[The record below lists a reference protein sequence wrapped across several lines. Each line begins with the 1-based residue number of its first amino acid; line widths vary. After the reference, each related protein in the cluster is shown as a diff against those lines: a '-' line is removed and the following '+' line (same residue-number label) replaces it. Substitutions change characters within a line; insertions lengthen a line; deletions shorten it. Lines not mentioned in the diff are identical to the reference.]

1 MPSIESI
8 CSEITALSQIPAR
21 DVGEREVHRI
31 VMESRHEPVSLPW
44 QTPFREYWVALHN
57 DLLIKAV
64 YMDALGACRWTI
76 SAPPHN
82 QVFISDALL
91 VGRCDTLEDA
101 VAGAE
106 RAVGIIFGEA
116 A

>member
-1 MPSIESI
+1 MPNIESI
-8 CSEITALSQIPAR
+8 CSEITVLSQIPASNI
-21 DVGEREVHRI
+21 GEREVHRI

-64 YMDALGACRWTI
+64 HMEVLGACRWTI

-82 QVFISDALL
+82 KIFISEALL

-106 RAVGIIFGEA
+106 KAVGIIFGEA